1 MSDSSTN
8 TEETP
13 VDPDDAAVEPAESP
27 AVTALHA
34 GEKRRR
40 LLTYG
45 TVALGALVVWATP
58 LFVTDPYLLVLNW
71 IMVGA
76 VGAIGLTMLIGQ
88 AGQLSLAHSFFV
100 LTGGAAYAVLA
111 APQSADEYF
120 GLGLPSWIAAIGAV
134 VITGALG
141 AAFAPISGRVR
152 GIYLGVA
159 SLSLVFLGYWLART
173 FPDIFGS
180 TSSGRYAPRLDL
192 FGFNFGETQG
202 ELHVLNVH
210 IGKDERTFWLFAGL
224 TALAYFI
231 GRGILGGR
239 IGRGWR
245 ALRDNEAVATVM
257 GVPVARQR
265 ANAFAISSAYAG
277 LAGVMVVW
285 WYDGLL
291 KPDES
296 VDSGTYS
303 TVVAIGFLAMCV
315 IGGLGSLTGAVLG
328 AAVVFGLPLLIP
340 LIRGDSGDLSGTGFT
355 PVVITNLIYGALV
368 VLIIIF
374 EPGGGAGIARRL
386 RSLVRR

>member
-1 MSDSSTN
+1 MSEATAPSQDVASEQTS
-8 TEETP
+8 
-13 VDPDDAAVEPAESP
+13 AVH
-27 AVTALHA
+27 ALRA

-40 LLTYG
+40 AINLGLLA
-45 TVALGALVVWATP
+45 VLAVIVWATP

-100 LTGGAAYAVLA
+100 LMGGASYAVLA
-111 APQSADEYF
+111 GPPSGDEYF
-120 GLGLPSWIAAIGAV
+120 GLGLPSWIAALGAV
-134 VITGALG
+134 VITGGLG

-173 FPDIFGS
+173 FPDVFGS
-180 TSSGRYAPRLDL
+180 TSSGRYVPRLSI
-192 FGFNFGETQG
+192 FGFDFGEAQG
-202 ELHVLNVH
+202 QLHVLNVH
-210 IGKDERTFWLFAGL
+210 IGKDERTFWLFAVIL
-224 TALAYFI
+224 AIAYFI
-231 GRGILGGR
+231 GRGTLNGR

-296 VDSGTYS
+296 VDAGTYS

-315 IGGLGSLTGAVLG
+315 IGGLGSLPGAVLG
-328 AAVVFGLPLLIP
+328 SAVVFGLPLLIP
-340 LIRGDSGDLSGTGFT
+340 LLRGDTGDLSGTGFT
-355 PVVITNLIYGALV
+355 PVVVTNLIYGALI

-374 EPGGGAGIARRL
+374 EPGGVAGIGRRL
-386 RSLVRR
+386 RERLRR

>member
-1 MSDSSTN
+1 MSDTTATT
-8 TEETP
+8 TETTRDVP
-13 VDPDDAAVEPAESP
+13 ASRAVQALDAG
-27 AVTALHA
+27 A
-34 GEKRRR
+34 GQRRVR
-40 LLTYG
+40 NLVLA
-45 TVALGALVVWATP
+45 ALGVLVVWATP

-71 IMVGA
+71 VMVGA
-76 VGAIGLTMLIGQ
+76 VGALGLTMLIGQ
-88 AGQLSLAHSFFV
+88 AGQLSLAHSFFI
-100 LTGGAAYAVLA
+100 LIGGMSYAVLA
-111 APQSADEYF
+111 GPTDGDAYIGF
-120 GLGLPSWIAAIGAV
+120 GLPAWIAAIGAV
-134 VITGALG
+134 AITGGVG

-173 FPDIFGS
+173 FPDFFGS
-180 TSSGRYAPRLDL
+180 TSSGRYAPRLEI
-192 FGFNFGETQG
+192 FGFNFGEAQG
-202 ELHVLNVH
+202 QLHVLGVH
-210 IGKDERTFWLFAGL
+210 IGKDERMFWLFAGI

-231 GRGILGGR
+231 GRGTLNGR

-296 VDSGTYS
+296 VDAGTYS
-303 TVVAIGFLAMCV
+303 TVVAISFLAMCV
-315 IGGLGSLTGAVLG
+315 IGGLGSLPGAVLG

-340 LIRGDSGDLSGTGFT
+340 LLQGESGDLSGTGFT
-355 PVVITNLIYGALV
+355 PVVITNLLYGGLIV
-368 VLIIIF
+368 FIIIF
-374 EPGGGAGIARRL
+374 EPGGAAGIGRRL
-386 RSLVRR
+386 RGMVRR